1 MTKKTTIILAGA
13 LAVLAIAI
21 AGYYGYARYAGIK
34 AVNTYEE
41 CILLGLPQTLIY
53 PPQCTTPDGRTFVDP
68 NASPVVTPS
77 EGIGMANPASEYC
90 IKQGGKLEIISEEPP
105 EAPGGGGGQVG
116 MCTLPGGQVCEEWAF
131 YRGECK
137 E

>member
-1 MTKKTTIILAGA
+1 MSKQ
-13 LAVLAIAI
+13 AVLVLAALLTICVLGIAW
-21 AGYYGYARYAGIK
+21 YYGIKRPADYK
-34 AVNTYEE
+34 AVDSYEE
-41 CILLGLPQTLIY
+41 CIALGLPQLLIY

-68 NASPVVTPS
+68 KVSPVVTPS
-77 EGIGMANPASEYC
+77 EGVGMANPASEYC

-116 MCTLPGGQVCEEWAF
+116 MCTLPGGQVCEEWTF
-131 YRGECK
+131 YRGECN